1 MVLAFVGLMPLG
13 LVILRIMNSV
23 KWHGLNQ
30 ALSAAVAILGVMLG
44 IYCGTMYNRVR
55 NSLQY
60 PFDLT

>member
-1 MVLAFVGLMPLG
+1 MILAFVGLMPLG

-55 NSLQY
+55 SSLQY